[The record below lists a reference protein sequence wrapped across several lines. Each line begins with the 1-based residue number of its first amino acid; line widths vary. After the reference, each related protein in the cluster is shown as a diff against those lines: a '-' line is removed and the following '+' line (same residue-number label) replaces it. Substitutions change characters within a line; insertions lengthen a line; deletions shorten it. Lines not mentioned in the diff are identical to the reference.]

1 MLFFDSLMMTLILF
15 MSVVFCVEDFKNK
28 RIYNKWVIPICVLGI
43 VLHLLLGFNFTS
55 LLKIYLLSL
64 LLMII
69 ISILLYYF
77 EIWAG
82 GDSKLFI
89 AFTACLP
96 YWCIDKFSYM
106 SVIYVLILIFSI
118 SFVYIIGESL
128 YLCFRGEKNLK
139 SKDIFN
145 INMMLRMLMYSGIYS
160 LIRFVESFVLGDIY
174 FRYSTL
180 LYLINIF
187 ILLYIR
193 KYDYIL
199 VKKKIIY
206 CICIWGIYT
215 LVKGFKFDNIAWN
228 ITFVVGLFLFRWFAE
243 QYNYK
248 EIKTEDVTEGMVL
261 SYMTVSSFL
270 KSKVKGLPKY
280 TLESIRTRITSEE
293 AESIRRWKKSKYGK
307 DTIIIVRKIPFA
319 IFICIGFITF
329 FGIGALI

>member
-1 MLFFDSLMMTLILF
+1 MLLFDSLMMTLILF
-15 MSVVFCVEDFKNK
+15 MSVIFCVEDFKNK
-28 RIYNKWVIPICVLGI
+28 KIYNKWVIPICVLGI
-43 VLHLLLGFNFTS
+43 VLHLLRGFNFS
-55 LLKIYLLSL
+55 LLLKIYSLSL

-77 EIWAG
+77 EIWAA
-82 GDSKLFI
+82 GDSKLVI

-128 YLCFRGEKNLK
+128 YLCFRGEKNFK
-139 SKDIFN
+139 SKDVFN
-145 INMMLRMLMYSGIYS
+145 INMLLRMLMYSGIYS
-160 LIRFVESFVLGDIY
+160 LIRFGESFVLGDIY

-199 VKKKIIY
+199 VKKKMIY
-206 CICIWGIYT
+206 CICIWGIYR
-215 LVKGFKFDNIAWN
+215 LVKGFEFDNIAWN
-228 ITFVVGLFLFRWFAE
+228 ITFVVVLFLFRWVAE

-248 EIKTEDVTEGMVL
+248 EIKTEDITEGMVL
-261 SYMTVSSFL
+261 SYITVSSFL
-270 KSKVKGLPKY
+270 KSKVKGLPTY

-307 DTIIIVRKIPFA
+307 DTIIIVRKISFA